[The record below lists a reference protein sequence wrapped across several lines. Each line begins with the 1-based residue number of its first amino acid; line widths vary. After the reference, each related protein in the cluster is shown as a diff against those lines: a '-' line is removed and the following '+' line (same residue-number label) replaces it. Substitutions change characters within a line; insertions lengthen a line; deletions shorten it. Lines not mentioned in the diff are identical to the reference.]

1 MCDMLAEEFVVHDP
15 SRSVE
20 RLLPFGKYYSCDEM
34 VEAQVSEYFV
44 NEPDILYGSAVL
56 CQVVKDMGEKLR
68 RQQFDWRSRHDE
80 PDGAGDK
87 TGDDWII
94 GK

>member
-1 MCDMLAEEFVVHDP
+1 
-15 SRSVE
+15 
-20 RLLPFGKYYSCDEM
+20 
-34 VEAQVSEYFV
+34 
-44 NEPDILYGSAVL
+44 LYGSAVL
-56 CQVVKDMGEKLR
+56 CQVVKDMGEKPR